1 MLKNPPAAG
10 GAGSAAN
17 RPRKTHLAGAP
28 PPYALFIQNNPI
40 EGPGY
45 LMELFE
51 RDGLDATV
59 IGPDGGIPGS
69 AEGPVVI
76 LGGPQSANEDSP
88 RLRAEEELVR
98 NCHRRD
104 VPVLG
109 VCLGSQL
116 AAKAL
121 GGRVYAGGLAEMG
134 FHDDVIPDRT
144 SALFGGAP
152 DPYWVFHWH
161 QDTFELPPGAAV
173 LAGSPA
179 YANQAFI
186 AGSVVGLQFHLEVDL
201 PTVQTWLGVMAGQ
214 RGAAPRNSDRPED
227 RLPAVRSNMD
237 AFYSGFKRLFSL

>member
-1 MLKNPPAAG
+1 M
-10 GAGSAAN
+10 
-17 RPRKTHLAGAP
+17 
-28 PPYALFIQNNPI
+28 FIQNNPI

-45 LMELFE
+45 LRELFE
-51 RDGLDATV
+51 RDGLDSAV

-76 LGGPQSANEDSP
+76 LGGPQSANDDSP

-98 NCHRRD
+98 NCYRRD

-121 GGRVYAGGLAEMG
+121 GGRVYAGGLTEMG
-134 FHDDVIPDRT
+134 FHDDVIPDRAST
-144 SALFGGAP
+144 LFGGAP

-161 QDTFELPPGAAV
+161 QDTFELPPDAAV

-201 PTVQTWLGVMAGQ
+201 PTVRTWLGVMAGQ

-227 RLPAVRSNMD
+227 ILPAVRSNMD

>member
-1 MLKNPPAAG
+1 MMAVPARHIWQEG
-10 GAGSAAN
+10 
-17 RPRKTHLAGAP
+17 R
-28 PPYALFIQNNPI
+28 PYAVFIQNNPI

-45 LMELFE
+45 LRELFE
-51 RDGLDATV
+51 RDGLDSAV
-59 IGPDGGIPGS
+59 IGPNGSIPGS

-76 LGGPQSANEDSP
+76 LGGPQSANDDSP
-88 RLRAEEELVR
+88 RLRAEEELIR
-98 NCHRRD
+98 NCLRQG

-109 VCLGSQL
+109 ICLGSQL

-121 GGRVYAGGLAEMG
+121 GGRVYAGGRTEMG
-134 FHDDVIPDRT
+134 FHDDIVPDRT

-161 QDTFELPPGAAV
+161 QDTFELPPDATA

-179 YANQAFI
+179 YKNQAFI

-201 PTVQTWLGVMAGQ
+201 PMVQTWLEVISRQQGP
-214 RGAAPRNSDRPED
+214 APRNSDRPED

-237 AFYSGFKRLFSL
+237 AFYSGFKRLFDL